1 MRRAFQQIAIYEMSD
16 LIHIENKEKKATIFK
31 NKNRLFI
38 LRSMIT
44 RNWVNGLVCA
54 KSTKKA
60 KPERSLVA
68 AVPSSPIGA
77 KKVKATTSS
86 KITSRSLKNKFLNDF
101 IFDK

>member
-1 MRRAFQQIAIYEMSD
+1 MSD
-16 LIHIENKEKKATIFK
+16 SYRMRNLKLKKRIIFVELK
-31 NKNRLFI
+31 IKYFYFVF
-38 LRSMIT
+38 RSMTT
-44 RNWVNGLVCA
+44 RNWANGLVCA